1 MKKYFPSSGRA
12 SIQSCR
18 VLGPVI
24 AEPHAQSN
32 DSRNVVQTI
41 QQGGGGV
48 PAPAIPSALPWARR
62 VQVLMHELTGP
73 QRWLISVGAPLNKRN
88 GRRLDRLGGDGR
100 PTISWEASAVLRNG
114 WQVRTSEDVVGT
126 VSWLLGGSHR
136 AEYEK
141 AGLGTAREFAGW
153 DAQRVAN
160 VAGWA
165 YAAYLVDLETAWAWH
180 RQAGALVRESFTS
193 WADYGASY
201 LAGLASWC
209 EGEREVLDPS
219 EQAMTWLLNDPSSPW
234 LTLPFDLDLGD
245 TPAPDLA
252 PIEVLVGQANT
263 PTIADAI
270 QLAGPDGRVLVP
282 AGTYREV
289 IAPTHGIEIVAQ
301 GEVTVE
307 SAHVPCVRIEK
318 MVGARL
324 QGITLRSQ
332 LTADGKSLNAV
343 HVNRGYVRMEACD
356 VAASHDGVRVV
367 TWGSAHV
374 VDSTFHDC
382 GSNGLNLVS
391 GQLIV
396 ERCTVQRSAQNGI
409 ELQGEAGA
417 LVDECSIEDS
427 GAASVLAHGKV
438 RATLR
443 RSTFTRNAGSA
454 SVVGIGSS
462 DLLIDEVSIA
472 GSQSGGIFFQETAS
486 AAISR
491 TRITGCKL
499 AALDVATTEPIQA
512 DEITATGNASAGVLV
527 RNRAKL
533 LLRGSQ
539 LEDSAE
545 GHVWVLDTGILAMAD
560 CRLARGA
567 LGAVGAR
574 RRCGGG
580 ARIPLRAPHRHRRR
594 RAAALERRA
603 LLRAHRTRGRRRRVG
618 GGGREPADERIHR
631 EWRRWRGRARR
642 HDRQRGAR
650 ERDADRLRW
659 RRSGRRRDA
668 HGERAVHRGP
678 SRRSGASIHTR
689 RARSPHRV
697 TSSACLGDREPLGR
711 LRGRIASCH

>member
-1 MKKYFPSSGRA
+1 
-12 SIQSCR
+12 
-18 VLGPVI
+18 
-24 AEPHAQSN
+24 
-32 DSRNVVQTI
+32 
-41 QQGGGGV
+41 
-48 PAPAIPSALPWARR
+48 
-62 VQVLMHELTGP
+62 MHELTGP

-114 WQVRTSEDVVGT
+114 WQVRTSEDVVRT
-126 VSWLLGGSHR
+126 VSWLLGGGHR
-136 AEYEK
+136 AEYEQ

-165 YAAYLVDLETAWAWH
+165 YAAYLVDLESAWAWH

-219 EQAMTWLLNDPSSPW
+219 EQAMAWLLNDPSSPW

-252 PIEVLVGQANT
+252 PIEVVVGQANT

-324 QGITLRSQ
+324 HGITLRSQ

-391 GQLIV
+391 GQLIA

-443 RSTFTRNAGSA
+443 RSSFTRNAGSA

-462 DLLIDEVSIA
+462 DLVIDEVSIA

-567 LGAVGAR
+567 LGLWVQE
-574 RRCGGG
+574 GG
-580 ARIPLRAPHRHRRR
+580 AAVVHASRFEHHTGIAVDVQPRSNVELSFVHIEHAGGDGALVGEGASLRMSASTVNGAGGAGVRVDTTGSAVLESVTLTGCAGGEVVGDATRTESELSTEDQAAEAA
-594 RAAALERRA
+594 RAFTRA
-603 LLRAHRTRGRRRRVG
+603 VRGRLIG
-618 GGGREPADERIHR
+618 
-631 EWRRWRGRARR
+631 
-642 HDRQRGAR
+642 
-650 ERDADRLRW
+650 
-659 RRSGRRRDA
+659 
-668 HGERAVHRGP
+668 
-678 SRRSGASIHTR
+678 
-689 RARSPHRV
+689 
-697 TSSACLGDREPLGR
+697 
-711 LRGRIASCH
+711 